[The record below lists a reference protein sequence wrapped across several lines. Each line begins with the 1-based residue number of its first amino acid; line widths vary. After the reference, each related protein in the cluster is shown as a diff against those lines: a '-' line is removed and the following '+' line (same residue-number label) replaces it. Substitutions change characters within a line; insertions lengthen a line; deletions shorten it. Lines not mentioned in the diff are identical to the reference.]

1 MEAHPTSSVEQEG
14 ASHGL
19 VGYNVHPNRKGR
31 GRCAVVVKLD
41 GHSGLSVSAKQLSGS
56 QTPPRSGCCGSDAG
70 RVSSTR
76 GDHLIK

>member
-1 MEAHPTSSVEQEG
+1 MEAHPTISVEKEG

-31 GRCAVVVKLD
+31 GRCAVVVELD
-41 GHSGLSVSAKQLSGS
+41 GHSGLSVSAEQLSGS
-56 QTPPRSGCCGSDAG
+56 QTTPRSGCCGSDAG